1 MNVPAPLPAG
11 SKARE
16 FRAEFDATFAAPP
29 PPPAPPTVALL
40 LIRVDGAPFAVRRS
54 EMSGF
59 VRGEA
64 IAPAPGRAGAFLGL
78 TEIRGEIYPVW
89 SLPGLLGRPL
99 PPAGS
104 ACWLV
109 LAQNA
114 AGAPCALACT
124 AVEKLI
130 FVPEAALTAPARAGA
145 PVLAPWGTALV
156 PVIDLPALLAD
167 ILQRKQSPNTRSN
180 PP

>member
-29 PPPAPPTVALL
+29 P
-40 LIRVDGAPFAVRRS
+40 
-54 EMSGF
+54 
-59 VRGEA
+59 
-64 IAPAPGRAGAFLGL
+64 
-78 TEIRGEIYPVW
+78 
-89 SLPGLLGRPL
+89 